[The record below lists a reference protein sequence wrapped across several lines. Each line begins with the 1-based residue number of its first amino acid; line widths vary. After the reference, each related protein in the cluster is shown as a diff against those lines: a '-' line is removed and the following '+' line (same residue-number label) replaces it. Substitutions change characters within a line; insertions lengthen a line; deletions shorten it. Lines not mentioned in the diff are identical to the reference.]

1 MTHQFL
7 SWQRT
12 TITGFAL
19 ISKTE
24 CRTMRLSMSLSGS
37 TKKKLIYP
45 SNSHGTVYRLID
57 DFRYLTSNKPWV
69 SSEREYTT

>member
-1 MTHQFL
+1 
-7 SWQRT
+7 
-12 TITGFAL
+12 
-19 ISKTE
+19 
-24 CRTMRLSMSLSGS
+24 MRLSMSLSGS